1 MTNASRI
8 DVSIVI
14 PLRNE
19 EESIVSLYRQI
30 SEAMADCG
38 FSWECLWIDDGSTD
52 RSLSLLK
59 RLNGDHPNQHYIELE
74 RHYGQ
79 AAALM
84 AGFEAAN
91 GEIICTLDADLQN
104 NPRDILRIVSALR
117 DNDAHM
123 VNGYREK
130 RHDNSV
136 RKISSG
142 IANGFRR
149 MITRSTTRDVGCSM
163 RGFYKEVVRGIPS
176 FRGMHRFLP
185 TLVELKGFRTM
196 EIPVDHRARQYGRTK
211 YGIGNRLWVGI
222 ADTLAVRWMQNRF
235 VYPRTRSTSL
245 KTKGRD

>member
-1 MTNASRI
+1 VTTEPRI

-19 EESIVSLYRQI
+19 EESILSLFREI
-30 SEAMADCG
+30 SDAMAGCG

-52 RSLSLLK
+52 GSLSLLK
-59 RLNGDHPNQHYIELE
+59 KLSADHQNQQYVELDG
-74 RHYGQ
+74 HYGQ
-79 AAALM
+79 AAALI
-84 AGFEAAN
+84 AGFQAAG

-104 NPRDILRIVSALR
+104 NPRDILRIVAALR
-117 DNDAHM
+117 DNDVHM

-130 RHDNSV
+130 RHDSFV
-136 RKISSG
+136 RKVSST

-149 MITRSTTRDVGCSM
+149 TITRSTTRDVGCSM
-163 RGFYKEVVRGIPS
+163 RGFYKEAVRGIPS

-185 TLVELKGFRTM
+185 TLVELKGYKTM
-196 EIPVDHRARQYGRTK
+196 EIPVDHRPRRYGRTK

-222 ADTLAVRWMQNRF
+222 ADTLAVRWMQKRL

-245 KTKGRD
+245 QTKGRD